1 MDDKTYNLSRSE
13 LYERAASL
21 GPSVGIDKDSL
32 LALLAYKNTPGES
45 NAGNAVTNDFK
56 IHLRIARQNGI
67 HVSPTVL
74 INGLADL
81 SIQSSWDMDTWDA
94 YLAKLA

>member
-1 MDDKTYNLSRSE
+1 MDDQTYSLSRFE
-13 LYERAASL
+13 LYERAAAL
-21 GPSVGIDKDSL
+21 GPSVDLEKESL

-56 IHLRIARQNGI
+56 VHLRIARQNGI

-74 INGLADL
+74 VNGLADS
-81 SIQSSWDMDTWDA
+81 SIQSSWDLDTWAA